1 MNDQKI
7 TRRDVMR
14 LAAVGSTGA
23 LLAACA
29 PQAAA
34 PAPAA
39 PAAPAAAEPAKP
51 AAEAPKAT
59 EAPAAAAAPAG
70 AVKGPIE
77 FPEKPPLDLGGVEA
91 KRQPISEIVTYK
103 ALDAYSEAPVL
114 AKAVAD
120 GKLPPVKDRLPK
132 EPQVMLSSG
141 MKDGPGEYGD
151 LWRGFSACP
160 TAGWNNY
167 AGVSAGW
174 FGIESYSTNNN
185 ALFKTGPLFRADQD
199 IEPFPNTAKSWKW
212 VDDDFGLEI
221 KLIEGAKWSDG
232 KPFTA
237 DDVVWTWEA
246 YVLDDKVNS
255 GRKLSAYKYGD
266 KDAKL
271 EKIDDYTIKFTFGT
285 KKPLDVFYQL
295 GEYAF
300 VPNPKHAL
308 AEFHPNYSTKDPKPS
323 YKDFENALPADKLPI
338 PTMGPWVPTEYKTD
352 ELMILRRNPYYWK
365 VDEKGQQLPY
375 FDEIQYKK
383 GPSGIG
389 RDLCTMAGDCD
400 HTNLENPSSYVNAMT
415 KAQEGDAKFSIV
427 WGPELLGYGVEFN
440 YAEELG
446 TANDRDKAVRQLNRN
461 LKFREALSYATDRDG
476 IAQAIMRGPILRG
489 YAGGIY
495 PGSPA
500 FSRESVVYYPYDPES
515 AKILL
520 DEIGLKDTNGDG
532 IREWTDGPQKG
543 QPVVLQILTSEDAA
557 ETQSVA
563 EALVTQWAA
572 VGVKL
577 NSRVINST
585 TSTEINTASNWDIRI
600 YRGGQEYALPFTNA
614 TALAPIDKTFGIHRQ
629 DGDKPRNLMAFEQ
642 ALIDVV
648 NKYRATFD
656 TAERKTLMAE
666 YNNIFTKNVYHLG
679 IVSGHYGLGLAKRV
693 KNIPVASPT
702 FLYTWVEDAI
712 LLDQLWTPKAD
723 QLQQNRP
730 DTYPVFGS

>member
-1 MNDQKI
+1 MLQ
-7 TRRDVMR
+7 
-14 LAAVGSTGA
+14 LAALGSAGA
-23 LLAACA
+23 LVAACT
-29 PQAAA
+29 
-34 PAPAA
+34 PAA
-39 PAAPAAAEPAKP
+39 PAAPATTAPQAPK
-51 AAEAPKAT
+51 AEAPKAEEVKPT
-59 EAPAAAAAPAG
+59 EAPAAAPAAIKP
-70 AVKGPIE
+70 PIE
-77 FPEKPPLDLGGVEA
+77 FPEKPPINLGGEVA
-91 KRQPISEIVTYK
+91 KRLPINQIVTYK
-103 ALDAYSEAPVL
+103 ALPEYKQPAWLDKV
-114 AKAVAD
+114 VAE

-132 EPQVMLSSG
+132 EPQVVLTSG

-151 LWRGFSACP
+151 VWRGFSACP

-174 FGIESYSTNNN
+174 FGIESYSTNNS
-185 ALFKTGPLFRADQD
+185 ALFKTGPLFRADSD

-212 VDDDFGLEI
+212 VDDDYALEI

-232 KPFTA
+232 VPFTA
-237 DDVVWTWEA
+237 DDVIWTWEA

-255 GRKLSAYKYGD
+255 GRKLSAYRYGD

-271 EKIDDYTIKFTFGT
+271 EKIDDYTIKFTFGA

-308 AEFHPNYSTKDPKPS
+308 AEFHPNYSTKDPKPT

-352 ELMILRRNPYYWK
+352 ELMILRRNPYFWK

-400 HTNLENPSSYVNAMT
+400 HTNLENPSSYINAMA
-415 KAQEGDAKFSIV
+415 KAQEPDAKFSIV
-427 WGPELLGYGVEFN
+427 WGPELLSYGVEFN
-440 YAEELG
+440 YAETLG
-446 TANDRDKAVRQLNRN
+446 TANDRDRAVRQLNRN
-461 LKFREALSYATDRDG
+461 LKFRKALSYATDRDG
-476 IAQAIMRGPILRG
+476 IAQAILRGPILRG

-495 PGSPA
+495 PGSPEFDRLA
-500 FSRESVVYYPYDPES
+500 TVYYPYDVAS
-515 AKILL
+515 AKALL
-520 DEIGLKDTNGDG
+520 DEIGVKDSDGDG
-532 IREWTDGPQKG
+532 VREFPDGPEKG
-543 QPVVLQILTSEDAA
+543 KPIILQILTSEDAA

-563 EALVTQWAA
+563 EALVNQWGAI
-572 VGVKL
+572 GIKL
-577 NSRVINST
+577 NTRVINST
-585 TSTEINTASNWDIRI
+585 TWTEINTASTWDIRI

-614 TALAPIDKTFGIHRQ
+614 TALAPIDKSFGLHRQ
-629 DGDKPRNLMAFEQ
+629 DGDTPRKFMDFENT
-642 ALIDVV
+642 LIELV

-656 TAERKTLMAE
+656 SAERKKIMSE
-666 YNNIFTKNVYHLG
+666 YQKVFTTNVYHLG

-712 LLDQLWTPKAD
+712 MLEQLWTPAAD
-723 QLQQNRP
+723 QLKQNRP
-730 DTYPVFGS
+730 ETYPVYTK